1 MLIGVAHGMATAQP
15 SSLEIRPETGE
26 IGRALSWLEAQAE
39 QAHLPMRA
47 MFALNLGL
55 DETLANIVMHGFVE
69 TPGRLRDPG
78 GGEPVV
84 RMECASNDLGFD
96 LVVRDNGVA
105 FDPTAQQSGALAES
119 LEDATLGGHG
129 LRLMRHFLHEIRY
142 ERVGGWNILHMQVQ
156 RDAAES
162 NPP

>member
-1 MLIGVAHGMATAQP
+1 MATAQP
-15 SSLEIRPETGE
+15 STLEIRPESGE

-47 MFALNLGL
+47 VFALNLGL
-55 DETLANIVMHGFVE
+55 DETLANIVMHGFAQGPE
-69 TPGRLRDPG
+69 KHREPG
-78 GGEPVV
+78 GSEPVV
-84 RMECASNDLGFD
+84 RIECANTDTGFD

-105 FDPTAQQSGALAES
+105 FDPTAQQPGALAES

-142 ERVGGWNILHMQVQ
+142 ERTAGWNILHMHMR

-162 NPP
+162 TSP